1 MDGEGRAVMVTS
13 EGFSANT
20 TKETITEKGWRE
32 VIPSNEH
39 LLLST
44 FSVKMAL
51 TKHLIYIEEDCN
63 SDKMYMYRVYT
74 LYIYILSELQ
84 SSSM

>member
-32 VIPSNEH
+32 VIQSNEH
-39 LLLST
+39 LLLSI
-44 FSVKMAL
+44 FIVKVAL
-51 TKHLIYIEEDCN
+51 TKHLIYT
-63 SDKMYMYRVYT
+63 YT
-74 LYIYILSELQ
+74 LYMYILSELQ
-84 SSSM
+84 SSSTCKHHKCNRK